1 MEVLLLVSRI
11 DVDRGDDMIL
21 ERKQLFY
28 LPCPVSGVLAV
39 CPNEFLRGKTLVGVV
54 PVDDGAG
61 AKNFCIASAS

>member
-11 DVDRGDDMIL
+11 DVDHGNDLVL

-39 CPNEFLRGKTLVGVV
+39 CPDEFLRGKTLVGVV

-61 AKNFCIASAS
+61 SKEF

>member
-11 DVDRGDDMIL
+11 DVDHGNDLIMNRI
-21 ERKQLFY
+21 KLFN

-39 CPNEFLRGKTLVGVV
+39 CPDEFLRGKTLVGVV

-61 AKNFCIASAS
+61 SKEF